1 MRRYWPVL
9 HYAVGGHPWLFFP
22 LLRWR
27 EPHRAHLAAGP
38 DTDLVLEGYPRSS
51 NTFAVTA
58 LKYAQPGEVRTADHV
73 HAPAQVIRGV
83 RLGKP
88 VLVLVRQ
95 PEDVVRSTA
104 VKFPGLEVR
113 DVLRGY
119 ARFYERCWPWR
130 DRFMVATFEQ
140 VTADFGAVIRRL
152 NRRYDL
158 NLRPFDHTDENV
170 AAVYRRIDRRN
181 VVTSSRAHTS
191 IERPHDDLTAA
202 RPSGAKEMAKATVE
216 IDADPALMARCLRV
230 WKRYR
235 ALADE
240 GR

>member
-1 MRRYWPVL
+1 ML

-22 LLRWR
+22 LFRWR

-38 DTDLVLEGYPRSS
+38 DTALVIEGYPRSS

-58 LKYAQPGEVRTADHV
+58 LKYAQPSPIRTADHV
-73 HAPAQVIRGV
+73 HVPAQVIRGI
-83 RLGKP
+83 RMGKP
-88 VLVLVRQ
+88 VLVLVRR

-104 VKFPGLEVR
+104 VKFPGLEVP
-113 DVLRGY
+113 DLLRGY
-119 ARFYERCWPWR
+119 ARFYEQCWPWR
-130 DRFMVATFEQ
+130 DGFMVATFDQ
-140 VTADFGAVIRRL
+140 VTTDLGAVIRRL
-152 NRRYDL
+152 NRRYGL

-181 VVTSSRAHTS
+181 VATSSKTNTA
-191 IERPHDDLTAA
+191 IERPHDALTAA
-202 RPSGAKEMAKATVE
+202 RPSVAKEMAKATVE
-216 IDADPALMARCLRV
+216 IDADPALTARCLRL
-230 WKRYR
+230 WERYR